1 MCQFWIVTLCGSS
14 GIGTFL
20 LQVILIIRLE
30 SPISDPQ
37 NVNRKLIELNATV
50 NSHFV
55 ARLSG

>member
-30 SPISDPQ
+30 SPISDLQ
-37 NVNRKLIELNATV
+37 NVNGEFIKLNATL
-50 NSHFV
+50 N
-55 ARLSG
+55 